1 LAGKT
6 LTMTFKNGVDTDL
19 TIGTATGYGIID
31 TSGFDGSDYDIDT
44 EDYAYDGGYIKKQRM
59 GVRNLG
65 IHFDY
70 MNDSALA
77 KERVLSFFTP
87 YKPGRLT
94 VCAEGVSRAIDY
106 YVKSL
111 QNKRENMF
119 NDVEFELQLKCPS
132 GYFEDIDFNLIDLAS
147 WEGGFSLHDETQNTY
162 SPTSTTPAGAAQ
174 NGLPFYLRHRTNGI
188 KSIFNRGHVATP
200 MWITFRGPAKWP
212 KIKNLHNGKE
222 IQIATELGATDV
234 LNIKTFLNNPE
245 IYIESGDGTKK
256 NAYPFLTTNSSL
268 EFYLDLGENNFQ
280 YTSAD
285 ANQINDV
292 VIQYKQL
299 YVGI

>member
-1 LAGKT
+1 
-6 LTMTFKNGVDTDL
+6 
-19 TIGTATGYGIID
+19 
-31 TSGFDGSDYDIDT
+31 
-44 EDYAYDGGYIKKQRM
+44 
-59 GVRNLG
+59 
-65 IHFDY
+65 
-70 MNDSALA
+70 
-77 KERVLSFFTP
+77 
-87 YKPGRLT
+87 
-94 VCAEGVSRAIDY
+94 
-106 YVKSL
+106 
-111 QNKRENMF
+111 
-119 NDVEFELQLKCPS
+119 
-132 GYFEDIDFNLIDLAS
+132 
-147 WEGGFSLHDETQNTY
+147 
-162 SPTSTTPAGAAQ
+162 
-174 NGLPFYLRHRTNGI
+174 
-188 KSIFNRGHVATP
+188 

-256 NAYPFLTTNSSL
+256 NAYPFLTTHSSL

-280 YTSAD
+280 YTSTD